1 MTDRSKKKQKD
12 IRDRLEKKLP
22 FNYSIIENTIPISLQ
37 HDIYE
42 NQALSYSAMSK

>member
-1 MTDRSKKKQKD
+1 MTDRSKKKQKEYS
-12 IRDRLEKKLP
+12 RSFRKKLP